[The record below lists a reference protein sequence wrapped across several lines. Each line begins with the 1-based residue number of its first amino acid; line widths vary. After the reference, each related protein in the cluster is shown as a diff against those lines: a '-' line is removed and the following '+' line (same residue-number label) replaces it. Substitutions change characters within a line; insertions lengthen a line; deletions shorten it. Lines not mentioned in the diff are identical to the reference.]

1 MRPPPTMSEAV
12 ACVVRLRA
20 EKTCSGRAA
29 GCSSPL
35 LAPFCSTTT
44 TTKTMNSN
52 STGSSSNTQP
62 PLPPLPP
69 PRTNSTGSAL
79 AVQEEA
85 TGQDTPG
92 MVYPPLGYEHLR
104 PTSPTPTG
112 SAVQRATGNHD
123 PRTSLLLGPVPPMV
137 TVPPM
142 VSGAPMVAA
151 VPSSTST
158 FAGSFAAAPAAA
170 PYPVPAPAPVPVPVS
185 APFMGAVTTA
195 PIARMSSI
203 GPGVGI
209 TPYPPVSVV
218 GVAPYPPASGVAPYP
233 PASGVT
239 PYPPVS
245 AEYGAPLAV
254 AAAAPVMAQVPPAS
268 YLSGVAPS
276 IPPGAMDGSA
286 PVPVPV
292 PVAAPVSAVP
302 LRRQP
307 IGTDP
312 NGNYF
317 LVERTDPDGVTA
329 SHGTIIV
336 PFGRPSEAALATP
349 IDPTP
354 PPVPVPPVPAPAP
367 AASDPDPSPPR
378 PVRPGASLWTETR
391 PQVRP
396 RAWSTVPF
404 WLKSL
409 TAIMSIVGLVLAV
422 NTLPDSAAALRV
434 AHPPTT
440 TTTGTPSDSADAP
453 FIAAYLWLMVL
464 SLAYCL
470 TYLILFSGCF
480 YSPFSQKVNVSAQRQ
495 GWKLKARRWM
505 LMPVEAG
512 LMSVWAIIA
521 LIMGFLHAP
530 FAMYV
535 TSCPESA
542 VAVAGMDDTVVPA
555 TGVSCYDAKVLLGV
569 ASTVAILWGLNV
581 AQLFYGI
588 WKNQAK
594 IEHLAQVQQEATGG
608 SQ

>member
-1 MRPPPTMSEAV
+1 
-12 ACVVRLRA
+12 
-20 EKTCSGRAA
+20 
-29 GCSSPL
+29 
-35 LAPFCSTTT
+35 
-44 TTKTMNSN
+44 MNSN
-52 STGSSSNTQP
+52 SNGSSSNNTQP

-69 PRTNSTGSAL
+69 PRTNITGSVLAAHEESTGHEQPS
-79 AVQEEA
+79 
-85 TGQDTPG
+85 G

-112 SAVQRATGNHD
+112 SAVLHGTGNHD

-142 VSGAPMVAA
+142 VSSGAPISAM
-151 VPSSTST
+151 PPNTGS
-158 FAGSFAAAPAAA
+158 FAGSFAAAPYPA
-170 PYPVPAPAPVPVPVS
+170 PTPAPVPVPVPVS
-185 APFMGAVTTA
+185 ATFMGAVTTA

-203 GPGVGI
+203 GPGVGVM
-209 TPYPPVSVV
+209 PYPPVSGV

-239 PYPPVS
+239 PYPPIS

-254 AAAAPVMAQVPPAS
+254 TAAVPVMAQVPPTS

-276 IPPGAMDGSA
+276 IHPGAMDGSA
-286 PVPVPV
+286 PVPIVA
-292 PVAAPVSAVP
+292 PVAAVP
-302 LRRQP
+302 LQRQT

-354 PPVPVPPVPAPAP
+354 PPPISAIAAPAP
-367 AASDPDPSPPR
+367 AQPSSDPDPSPPR

-396 RAWSTVPF
+396 HAWATVPF

-422 NTLPDSAAALRV
+422 NTLPDSAAALR
-434 AHPPTT
+434 ATHTPTST
-440 TTTGTPSDSADAP
+440 TSTASDSRDAP

-480 YSPFSQKVNVSAQRQ
+480 YSPFSQKINVSPQRQ
-495 GWKLKARRWM
+495 GWKLVARRWM

-512 LMSVWAIIA
+512 LMSAWAIIA

-530 FAMYV
+530 FALFV
-535 TSCPESA
+535 TSCPDSGT
-542 VAVAGMDDTVVPA
+542 VAVAGIDDVVVPA

-569 ASTVAILWGLNV
+569 ASTVAILWGLN
-581 AQLFYGI
+581 AAHLFYGI

-594 IEHLAQVQQEATGG
+594 IEHLAQVQQEVTGR

>member
-1 MRPPPTMSEAV
+1 
-12 ACVVRLRA
+12 
-20 EKTCSGRAA
+20 
-29 GCSSPL
+29 
-35 LAPFCSTTT
+35 
-44 TTKTMNSN
+44 
-52 STGSSSNTQP
+52 
-62 PLPPLPP
+62 
-69 PRTNSTGSAL
+69 
-79 AVQEEA
+79 
-85 TGQDTPG
+85 

-112 SAVQRATGNHD
+112 SAVLHGIGNHD
-123 PRTSLLLGPVPPMV
+123 PRSSLLLGPVPPMV

-142 VSGAPMVAA
+142 VSGAPISAMP
-151 VPSSTST
+151 PSTDA
-158 FAGSFAAAPAAA
+158 FAGSFSAA
-170 PYPVPAPAPVPVPVS
+170 PYPVPAPAPVPVS

-203 GPGVGI
+203 GPGVGVA
-209 TPYPPVSVV
+209 PYPPVSSA
-218 GVAPYPPASGVAPYP
+218 APYPPASGVAPYP
-233 PASGVT
+233 PASGVA
-239 PYPPVS
+239 PYPVS

-254 AAAAPVMAQVPPAS
+254 AAAAPVMAQT
-268 YLSGVAPS
+268 
-276 IPPGAMDGSA
+276 
-286 PVPVPV
+286 
-292 PVAAPVSAVP
+292 
-302 LRRQP
+302 

-354 PPVPVPPVPAPAP
+354 PPVPVPPVPAPAS
-367 AASDPDPSPPR
+367 AVSDPDPSPPR

-422 NTLPDSAAALRV
+422 NTLPDSAAALR
-434 AHPPTT
+434 ATRTPPTT
-440 TTTGTPSDSADAP
+440 TTGTSSDSAVAP

-480 YSPFSQKVNVSAQRQ
+480 YSPFSQKVNVSPQRQ
-495 GWKLKARRWM
+495 GWKLVARRWM

-512 LMSVWAIIA
+512 LMSAWVIIA

-530 FAMYV
+530 FALYV

-569 ASTVAILWGLNV
+569 ASTVAILWGMNV
-581 AQLFYGI
+581 AQLVYGI